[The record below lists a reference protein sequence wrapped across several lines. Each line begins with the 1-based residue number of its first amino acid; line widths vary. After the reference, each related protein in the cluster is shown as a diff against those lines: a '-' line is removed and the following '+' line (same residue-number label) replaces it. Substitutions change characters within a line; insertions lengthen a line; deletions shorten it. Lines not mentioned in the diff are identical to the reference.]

1 MLTSMRRVFLP
12 RHFLASG
19 LLLLVLA
26 SLYVF
31 FEAQRLQ
38 QEFLRQTEDKGTTLA
53 KAMEASVKN
62 AIVGNALLEDLI
74 GQRLLDNARLIDQL
88 LLSRR
93 VDQALL
99 KEISAMNRLQK
110 IDLLDQQGQPWE
122 LAALPAMM
130 ARQKENEELFQRRL
144 QTMSYMW
151 GKRWRLPREKAEN
164 RAAELPPRVTGSD
177 FWKGSVFGVAIGA
190 HSFPGIIAVH
200 ANADYVLNFEKEMGV
215 QSQIED
221 LGRHSDSEFIALL
234 DSNLNVVAHTD
245 RDRIGQQEKE
255 PLVLRAKVDGKLFS
269 QIVDSGGGKRYF
281 EVVKPVALD
290 DSNLG
295 FLKIGLSLGSMEVAW
310 HNSLRAIITL
320 GLAIVAA
327 GILGMAAILH
337 NQHSHMQEVKALEIE
352 VLHRERLSALGNL
365 AATVAHEIRNPLN
378 AISMGLQRLKV
389 EFQPT
394 DDQEQYSRVTEL
406 MLGEVHRLNSIVEQ
420 FLSLARPL
428 EIKPEALR
436 VQDVLNELATLVEGE
451 AQQSKVQIRVVAPLT
466 LPPLKADREYLRQT
480 LLNLILNGLQAM
492 PEGGT
497 LTLKAN
503 TSNGNFLISVTDT
516 GIGIAPENR
525 RRIFEP
531 YFTTKAKG
539 SGLGLAIAR
548 RIIEAHG
555 GTITVSGEA
564 DHGCCFQIRIAAG
577 RYGGLSARPF
587 SYSRSRRRTGPA
599 RAGLG
604 FSQKAG
610 F

>member
-1 MLTSMRRVFLP
+1 MRRVFLP
-12 RHFLASG
+12 RHFLAAG

-99 KEISAMNRLQK
+99 KEVSAMNRLRK

-122 LAALPAMM
+122 LSALPALM

-144 QTMSYMW
+144 QTVSYIW
-151 GKRWRLPREKAEN
+151 GKRWRLARERAEN
-164 RAAELPPRVTGSD
+164 QGLELPPRVTGSE

-190 HSFPGIIAVH
+190 RSFPGIIAVH

-215 QSQIED
+215 QRQIED

-255 PLVLRAKVDGKLFS
+255 PLVLRAKVDGRLFS
-269 QIVDSGGGKRYF
+269 EIVESGGGKRYF

-290 DSNLG
+290 ESNLG

-320 GLAIVAA
+320 GLAVVAA
-327 GILGMAAILH
+327 GILGMAAIFH
-337 NQHSHMQEVKALEIE
+337 NQHLHLQEVKALEIE
-352 VLHRERLSALGNL
+352 VLHRERLSALGNM
-365 AATVAHEIRNPLN
+365 AATVAHEVRNPLN
-378 AISMGLQRLKV
+378 AISIGLQRLKA

-428 EIKPEALR
+428 EIKPEALQ

-451 AQQSKVQIRVVAPLT
+451 AHQLKVQIRVVAPPT

-480 LLNLILNGLQAM
+480 ILNLILNGLQAM

-516 GIGIAPENR
+516 GIGIAPENL

-555 GTITVSGEA
+555 GTITVLSET
-564 DHGCCFQIRIAAG
+564 DQGCCFQIC
-577 RYGGLSARPF
+577 LPLD
-587 SYSRSRRRTGPA
+587 RTEV
-599 RAGLG
+599 
-604 FSQKAG
+604 
-610 F
+610 

>member
-1 MLTSMRRVFLP
+1 
-12 RHFLASG
+12 
-19 LLLLVLA
+19 
-26 SLYVF
+26 
-31 FEAQRLQ
+31 
-38 QEFLRQTEDKGTTLA
+38 LRQTEDKGTTLA
-53 KAMEASVKN
+53 KAMEASVRN

-88 LLSRR
+88 LLSRQ

-99 KEISAMNRLQK
+99 KEVSAMNRLQK

-122 LAALPAMM
+122 LAALPALM

-144 QTMSYMW
+144 QTISYMW

-164 RAAELPPRVTGSD
+164 RAAELPPKITGSE
-177 FWKGSVFGVAIGA
+177 FWKGSAIGVAVGA
-190 HSFPGIIAVH
+190 RSFPGIIAIH
-200 ANADYVLNFEKEMGV
+200 ANADYILNFEKEIGI
-215 QSQIED
+215 QRQIQE
-221 LGRHSDSEFIALL
+221 LGRESEAEFVALL

-245 RDRIGQQEKE
+245 PGRIGQQEKE
-255 PLVLRAKVDGKLFS
+255 PLVLRAKVDGQLFS
-269 QIVDSGGGKRYF
+269 QIVESGRGKRYF

-290 DSNLG
+290 ESNLG

-320 GLAIVAA
+320 GLAIVSA

-451 AQQSKVQIRVVAPLT
+451 AQQSKVQIRVVAPPT

-492 PEGGT
+492 PKGGT

-548 RIIEAHG
+548 RIIDAHG
-555 GTITVSGEA
+555 GTITVFSET
-564 DHGCCFQIRIAAG
+564 DQGCCFQIALPINRKEI
-577 RYGGLSARPF
+577 
-587 SYSRSRRRTGPA
+587 
-599 RAGLG
+599 
-604 FSQKAG
+604 
-610 F
+610 

>member
-1 MLTSMRRVFLP
+1 MRRVFLP

-26 SLYVF
+26 CLYVF

-122 LAALPAMM
+122 LAALPAMI

-151 GKRWRLPREKAEN
+151 GKRWRLPREKTEN
-164 RAAELPPRVTGSD
+164 RAAELPPRVTGND
-177 FWKGSVFGVAIGA
+177 FWKESVFGVAIGA
-190 HSFPGIIAVH
+190 HSFPGIIAIH
-200 ANADYVLNFEKEMGV
+200 ANADYVINFEKEMGV

-255 PLVLRAKVDGKLFS
+255 PLVLRAKLDGKLFS

-290 DSNLG
+290 ESNLG

-428 EIKPEALR
+428 EIKPEALP
-436 VQDVLNELATLVEGE
+436 VQDVLNELATLVESE
-451 AQQSKVQIRVVAPLT
+451 ARQSKVQIRVVAPPT

-516 GIGIAPENR
+516 GIGIAPEDR

-555 GTITVSGEA
+555 GKITVSGEA
-564 DHGCCFQIRIAAG
+564 GHGCCFQIALPLDG
-577 RYGGLSARPF
+577 
-587 SYSRSRRRTGPA
+587 
-599 RAGLG
+599 
-604 FSQKAG
+604 KEV
-610 F
+610 

>member
-88 LLSRR
+88 LVSRR

-122 LAALPAMM
+122 LSALPALM

-144 QTMSYMW
+144 QTISYMW

-164 RAAELPPRVTGSD
+164 RAAELPPRVTGSE

-190 HSFPGIIAVH
+190 RSFPGIIAVH

-221 LGRHSDSEFIALL
+221 LGRHSNSEFIAFL

-255 PLVLRAKVDGKLFS
+255 PLVLRAKVDGQLFS
-269 QIVDSGGGKRYF
+269 QIVESGGGKRYL

-290 DSNLG
+290 QSNLG

-555 GTITVSGEA
+555 GTITVFSETT
-564 DHGCCFQIRIAAG
+564 DQGCCFQISLPLDRMEV
-577 RYGGLSARPF
+577 
-587 SYSRSRRRTGPA
+587 
-599 RAGLG
+599 
-604 FSQKAG
+604 
-610 F
+610 

>member
-1 MLTSMRRVFLP
+1 MFTSMRRVFLP

-19 LLLLVLA
+19 LLLLALA
-26 SLYVF
+26 SLYIF
-31 FEAQRLQ
+31 FEAQRLK

-53 KAMEASVKN
+53 KAMEASVRN
-62 AIVGNALLEDLI
+62 AIVGNALLEELI

-88 LLSRR
+88 LLSRQ

-122 LAALPAMM
+122 LAALPALM

-144 QTMSYMW
+144 QTISYMW
-151 GKRWRLPREKAEN
+151 GKRWRLPREKDEKKAPEP
-164 RAAELPPRVTGSD
+164 PPRINQKE

-190 HSFPGIIAVH
+190 RSFPGIIAVH
-200 ANADYVLNFEKEMGV
+200 ANADYVLNFDKEMGV
-215 QSQIED
+215 QTQIEN
-221 LGRHSDSEFIALL
+221 LGRQSNSEFVAFL
-234 DSNLNVVAHTD
+234 DSDLNVVAHTD

-255 PLVLRAKVDGKLFS
+255 PLVLRAKVDGQLFS
-269 QIVDSGGGKRYF
+269 QIVESGGGKRYF
-281 EVVKPVALD
+281 EIVKPVALD
-290 DSNLG
+290 ESNLG

-320 GLAIVAA
+320 GLAIIAA
-327 GILGMAAILH
+327 GILGMAAILY
-337 NQHSHMQEVKALEIE
+337 NQQSHMQEVKALEIE

-378 AISMGLQRLKV
+378 AISMGLQRLKI

-428 EIKPEALR
+428 EIKPESLR

-451 AQQSKVQIRVVAPLT
+451 AQQSKVQIRVVASST
-466 LPPLKADREYLRQT
+466 LPPLKADREYFRQT

-555 GTITVSGEA
+555 GTITVFSET
-564 DHGCCFQIRIAAG
+564 DQGCRFQIC
-577 RYGGLSARPF
+577 LPLD
-587 SYSRSRRRTGPA
+587 RTEV
-599 RAGLG
+599 
-604 FSQKAG
+604 
-610 F
+610 

>member
-1 MLTSMRRVFLP
+1 MRRVFLP

-19 LLLLVLA
+19 LLLLILA

-38 QEFLRQTEDKGTTLA
+38 QELLRQTEDKGTALA
-53 KAMEASVKN
+53 KAMETSVKN

-74 GQRLLDNARLIDQL
+74 RQRLVDNARLIDQL
-88 LLSRR
+88 LLSRH
-93 VDQALL
+93 VDEALL

-110 IDLLDQQGQPWE
+110 IDLLDEQGRPWQ
-122 LAALPAMM
+122 LAALPTVIARKKTREETFQP
-130 ARQKENEELFQRRL
+130 ARQ
-144 QTMSYMW
+144 TISYAW
-151 GKRWRLPREKAEN
+151 GKRWRLPTEKTE
-164 RAAELPPRVTGSD
+164 EETGKPPPGIKD
-177 FWKGSVFGVAIGA
+177 KEFWKGSAFGVAVGA
-190 HSFPGIIAVH
+190 RSFPGIIAIH
-200 ANADYVLNFEKEMGV
+200 ANADYIFNFEKAIGV

-221 LGRHSDSEFIALL
+221 LGRQSDSEFVSFL
-234 DSNLNVVAHTD
+234 DSDLNVVAHTD
-245 RDRIGQQEKE
+245 RGRIGQQEKE
-255 PLVLRAKVDGKLFS
+255 PLVLKAKVDRQLFS
-269 QIVDSGGGKRYF
+269 QIVESGGGKRYL

-290 DSNLG
+290 ESNLG

-310 HNSLRAIITL
+310 RNSLRAIVIL
-320 GLAIVAA
+320 GLAILGA
-327 GILGMAAILH
+327 GILGMAAIFH
-337 NQHSHMQEVKALEIE
+337 NQHIHLLEVKALEAE

-365 AATVAHEIRNPLN
+365 AAAVAHEVRNPLN

-394 DDQEQYSRVTEL
+394 DDQEDYSRLTEL
-406 MLGEVHRLNSIVEQ
+406 ILGEVHRLNSIVEQ

-436 VQDVLNELATLVEGE
+436 VQDILNEVATLVEGE

-466 LPPLKADREYLRQT
+466 LPPLKADHEYFRQT

-497 LTLKAN
+497 FTLEAK
-503 TSNGNFLISVTDT
+503 TSNGNFLIAVTDT
-516 GIGIAPENR
+516 GTGITAENQ

-539 SGLGLAIAR
+539 TGLGLAVSR

-555 GTITVSGEA
+555 GTITVFSEPGQ
-564 DHGCCFQIRIAAG
+564 GCRFTISVPIN
-577 RYGGLSARPF
+577 SVEV
-587 SYSRSRRRTGPA
+587 
-599 RAGLG
+599 
-604 FSQKAG
+604 
-610 F
+610 

>member
-38 QEFLRQTEDKGTTLA
+38 EEFLRQTEDKGTTLA

-122 LAALPAMM
+122 LAALPAMI
-130 ARQKENEELFQRRL
+130 ARQKENEELLQRRL

-164 RAAELPPRVTGSD
+164 RAAELPPRVTGND

-269 QIVDSGGGKRYF
+269 QIVDRGGGKRYF

-428 EIKPEALR
+428 EIKPEALP
-436 VQDVLNELATLVEGE
+436 VQDVLNELATLVESE
-451 AQQSKVQIRVVAPLT
+451 ARQSKVQIRVVAPPT

-503 TSNGNFLISVTDT
+503 TSNGNCLISVTDT
-516 GIGIAPENR
+516 GVGIAPENR

-555 GTITVSGEA
+555 GKITVSGEA
-564 DHGCCFQIRIAAG
+564 GHGCCFQIALPLDG
-577 RYGGLSARPF
+577 
-587 SYSRSRRRTGPA
+587 
-599 RAGLG
+599 
-604 FSQKAG
+604 KEV
-610 F
+610 

>member
-1 MLTSMRRVFLP
+1 MFTSMRRVFLP

-19 LLLLVLA
+19 LLLLALA

-31 FEAQRLQ
+31 FEAQRLK

-53 KAMEASVKN
+53 KAMEASVRN

-88 LLSRR
+88 LLSRQ

-99 KEISAMNRLQK
+99 KEVSAMNRLQK
-110 IDLLDQQGQPWE
+110 IDLLDREGQPWE
-122 LAALPAMM
+122 LSALPAMI
-130 ARQKENEELFQRRL
+130 ARKKEGEELLQRRL
-144 QTMSYMW
+144 QMISYMW
-151 GKRWRLPREKAEN
+151 GKRWRLPGEKPGN
-164 RAAELPPRVTGSD
+164 RAAELPPEITRSE
-177 FWKGSVFGVAIGA
+177 FWKGSALGVAVGA
-190 HSFPGIIAVH
+190 RSFPGIIAIH
-200 ANADYVLNFEKEMGV
+200 ANADYILNFEKEIGV
-215 QSQIED
+215 QRQIQE
-221 LGRHSDSEFIALL
+221 LGRESETEFVALL

-245 RDRIGQQEKE
+245 PGRIGQQEKE
-255 PLVLRAKVDGKLFS
+255 PLVLRAKSDRQLLS
-269 QIVDSGGGKRYF
+269 QIVESGGGKRYF

-290 DSNLG
+290 ESNLG

-337 NQHSHMQEVKALEIE
+337 NQQSHMQEVKALEIE

-451 AQQSKVQIRVVAPLT
+451 AQQSKVQIRVVAPPT

-555 GTITVSGEA
+555 GTITVSSET
-564 DHGCCFQIRIAAG
+564 DQGCCFQIC
-577 RYGGLSARPF
+577 LPLD
-587 SYSRSRRRTGPA
+587 RTEV
-599 RAGLG
+599 
-604 FSQKAG
+604 
-610 F
+610 

>member
-122 LAALPAMM
+122 LAALPAMI
-130 ARQKENEELFQRRL
+130 ARQKENEELLQRRL

-164 RAAELPPRVTGSD
+164 RAADLPPRVTGND

-255 PLVLRAKVDGKLFS
+255 PLLLRAKVDGKLFS

-428 EIKPEALR
+428 EIKPESLR

-451 AQQSKVQIRVVAPLT
+451 ARQSKVQIRVVAPLT

-516 GIGIAPENR
+516 GVGIAPENR

-555 GTITVSGEA
+555 GKITVSGEA
-564 DHGCCFQIRIAAG
+564 GHGCCFQIA
-577 RYGGLSARPF
+577 LP
-587 SYSRSRRRTGPA
+587 
-599 RAGLG
+599 LDV
-604 FSQKAG
+604 KEV
-610 F
+610 

>member
-122 LAALPAMM
+122 LAALPAMI

-164 RAAELPPRVTGSD
+164 RAAELPPRVTGND

-290 DSNLG
+290 ESNLG

-451 AQQSKVQIRVVAPLT
+451 AQQSKVQIRVVAPPT

-516 GIGIAPENR
+516 GVGIAPENR

-555 GTITVSGEA
+555 GKITVSGEA
-564 DHGCCFQIRIAAG
+564 DHGCCFQIALPLNG
-577 RYGGLSARPF
+577 
-587 SYSRSRRRTGPA
+587 
-599 RAGLG
+599 
-604 FSQKAG
+604 KEV
-610 F
+610 

>member
-1 MLTSMRRVFLP
+1 MFTSMRRVFLP

-19 LLLLVLA
+19 LLLLALA

-31 FEAQRLQ
+31 FEAQRLK
-38 QEFLRQTEDKGTTLA
+38 QELLRQTEDKGTTLA
-53 KAMEASVKN
+53 KAMEASVRN

-88 LLSRR
+88 LLSRQ

-99 KEISAMNRLQK
+99 KEVSAMNRLQK

-122 LAALPAMM
+122 LAALPALM

-144 QTMSYMW
+144 QTISYIW

-164 RAAELPPRVTGSD
+164 RAAELPPKITGSE
-177 FWKGSVFGVAIGA
+177 FWKGSAIGVAVGA
-190 HSFPGIIAVH
+190 RSFPGIIAIH
-200 ANADYVLNFEKEMGV
+200 ANADYILNFEKEIGI
-215 QSQIED
+215 QRQIQE
-221 LGRHSDSEFIALL
+221 LGRESEAEFVALL

-245 RDRIGQQEKE
+245 PGRIGQQEKE
-255 PLVLRAKVDGKLFS
+255 PLVLRAKVDGQLFS
-269 QIVDSGGGKRYF
+269 QIVESGRGKRYF

-290 DSNLG
+290 ESNLG

-320 GLAIVAA
+320 GLAIVSA

-428 EIKPEALR
+428 EIKTEALR
-436 VQDVLNELATLVEGE
+436 IQDVLNELATLVEGE
-451 AQQSKVQIRVVAPLT
+451 AQQSKVQIRVVAPPT

-516 GIGIAPENR
+516 GTGIAPENR

-555 GTITVSGEA
+555 GTITVSGET
-564 DHGCCFQIRIAAG
+564 DQGCCFQLVLPIN
-577 RYGGLSARPF
+577 
-587 SYSRSRRRTGPA
+587 RTEV
-599 RAGLG
+599 
-604 FSQKAG
+604 
-610 F
+610 

>member
-1 MLTSMRRVFLP
+1 MFTSMRRVFLP

-19 LLLLVLA
+19 LLLLALA

-31 FEAQRLQ
+31 FEAQRLK

-53 KAMEASVKN
+53 KAMEASVRN

-88 LLSRR
+88 LLSRQ

-99 KEISAMNRLQK
+99 KEVSAMNRLQK

-122 LAALPAMM
+122 LAALPAII

-144 QTMSYMW
+144 QTISYMW
-151 GKRWRLPREKAEN
+151 GKRWRLPGKKPEN
-164 RAAELPPRVTGSD
+164 RAAELPPKITRSE
-177 FWKGSVFGVAIGA
+177 FWKGSAIGVAVGA
-190 HSFPGIIAVH
+190 RSFPGIIAIH
-200 ANADYVLNFEKEMGV
+200 ANADYILNFEKEIGV
-215 QSQIED
+215 QRQIQE
-221 LGRHSDSEFIALL
+221 LGRESEAEFVALL

-245 RDRIGQQEKE
+245 PGRIGQQEKE
-255 PLVLRAKVDGKLFS
+255 PLVLRAKSDRQLLS
-269 QIVDSGGGKRYF
+269 QIVESGGGKRYF

-290 DSNLG
+290 ESNLG

-451 AQQSKVQIRVVAPLT
+451 AQQSKVQIRVVAPPT

-555 GTITVSGEA
+555 GTITVSSET
-564 DHGCCFQIRIAAG
+564 DQGCCFQIC
-577 RYGGLSARPF
+577 LPLD
-587 SYSRSRRRTGPA
+587 RTEV
-599 RAGLG
+599 
-604 FSQKAG
+604 
-610 F
+610 

>member
-12 RHFLASG
+12 RHFLAFG
-19 LLLLVLA
+19 LLLLALA

-31 FEAQRLQ
+31 FEAQRLK

-53 KAMEASVKN
+53 KAMEASVRN

-88 LLSRR
+88 LLSRQ

-99 KEISAMNRLQK
+99 KEVSAMNRLQK

-122 LAALPAMM
+122 LAALPALM

-144 QTMSYMW
+144 QTISYMW

-164 RAAELPPRVTGSD
+164 RAAELPPKITGSE
-177 FWKGSVFGVAIGA
+177 FWKGSAIGVAVGA
-190 HSFPGIIAVH
+190 RSFPGIIAIH
-200 ANADYVLNFEKEMGV
+200 ANADYILNFEKEIGI
-215 QSQIED
+215 QRQIQE
-221 LGRHSDSEFIALL
+221 LGRESEAEFVALL

-245 RDRIGQQEKE
+245 PGRIGQQEKE
-255 PLVLRAKVDGKLFS
+255 PLVLRAKVDGQLFS
-269 QIVDSGGGKRYF
+269 QIVESGRGKRYF

-290 DSNLG
+290 ESNLG

-320 GLAIVAA
+320 GLAIVSA

-451 AQQSKVQIRVVAPLT
+451 AQQSKVQIRVVAPPT

-555 GTITVSGEA
+555 GTITVFSET
-564 DHGCCFQIRIAAG
+564 DQGCCFQLVLPINRKEI
-577 RYGGLSARPF
+577 
-587 SYSRSRRRTGPA
+587 
-599 RAGLG
+599 
-604 FSQKAG
+604 
-610 F
+610 

>member
-1 MLTSMRRVFLP
+1 MRRVFLP

-19 LLLLVLA
+19 LLLLALA

-31 FEAQRLQ
+31 FEAQRLK

-53 KAMEASVKN
+53 KAMEASVRN
-62 AIVGNALLEDLI
+62 AIVGNALLEELI

-88 LLSRR
+88 LLSRQ

-122 LAALPAMM
+122 LAALPALM

-144 QTMSYMW
+144 QTISYMW
-151 GKRWRLPREKAEN
+151 GKRWRLPREKDEKKAPEP
-164 RAAELPPRVTGSD
+164 PPRINQKE

-190 HSFPGIIAVH
+190 RSFPGIIAVH
-200 ANADYVLNFEKEMGV
+200 ANADYVLNFDKEMGV
-215 QSQIED
+215 QTQIEN
-221 LGRHSDSEFIALL
+221 LGRQSNSEFVAFL
-234 DSNLNVVAHTD
+234 DSDLNVVAHTD

-255 PLVLRAKVDGKLFS
+255 PLVLRAKVDGQLFS
-269 QIVDSGGGKRYF
+269 QIVESGGGKRYF

-327 GILGMAAILH
+327 GILGMAAILY
-337 NQHSHMQEVKALEIE
+337 NQQSHMQEVKALEIE

-378 AISMGLQRLKV
+378 AISMGLQRLKI

-428 EIKPEALR
+428 EIKPESLR

-466 LPPLKADREYLRQT
+466 LPPLEADREYLRQT

-516 GIGIAPENR
+516 GVGIAPENR
-525 RRIFEP
+525 TRIFEP

-539 SGLGLAIAR
+539 SGLGLAIAH

-555 GTITVSGEA
+555 GTITVFSET
-564 DHGCCFQIRIAAG
+564 DQGCRFQIC
-577 RYGGLSARPF
+577 LPLD
-587 SYSRSRRRTGPA
+587 RTEV
-599 RAGLG
+599 
-604 FSQKAG
+604 
-610 F
+610 

>member
-1 MLTSMRRVFLP
+1 MLSSMRRVFLP
-12 RHFLASG
+12 RHFAASG

-26 SLYVF
+26 CLYVF

-99 KEISAMNRLQK
+99 KEVSAMNRLQK

-122 LAALPAMM
+122 LSALPALM
-130 ARQKENEELFQRRL
+130 ARQKENEELFQRRM
-144 QTMSYMW
+144 QTLSYMW

-164 RAAELPPRVTGSD
+164 RAAELPPRVTGNE

-190 HSFPGIIAVH
+190 RSFPGIIAVH

-337 NQHSHMQEVKALEIE
+337 NQHSHMEEVKALEIE

-389 EFQPT
+389 EFEPT

-428 EIKPEALR
+428 KIKPEALR
-436 VQDVLNELATLVEGE
+436 VQAVLNELATLVEGE

-497 LTLKAN
+497 LTMEAK

-525 RRIFEP
+525 TRIFEP

-555 GTITVSGEA
+555 GKITVTNEA
-564 DHGCCFQIRIAAG
+564 GGGCRFLISLPING
-577 RYGGLSARPF
+577 VEV
-587 SYSRSRRRTGPA
+587 
-599 RAGLG
+599 
-604 FSQKAG
+604 
-610 F
+610 